1 MKILMLTPD
10 ALMIDRRILQEAR
23 TLTRAGHQ
31 VTLLAGFECSKEEE
45 YQLDGSHVR
54 RLRYDGDGTRLT
66 RLLRFLPAPGRVKRL
81 LTRALLFLA
90 RRVLPV
96 PPFERFILE
105 HALRHP
111 ADVVHVHDLPALHA
125 GVLLARAWRV
135 PLVYDAHE
143 IYYGQEVL
151 PPHVRAAYFRKE
163 RRLIREAAAVITVN
177 DFLARLMRERYGLPE
192 VHVLYNCA
200 DPAPSFDPVRARED
214 SPLRTFVPGPGPILL
229 YQGWI
234 SHERNIDT
242 LIKAL
247 AHVPPPARLVI
258 LGYGDYAG
266 HLQQL
271 ACDLGLE
278 GRVHFFG
285 PIPSGAMLRH
295 TAGGDLGLI
304 PYLPIDENHRYC
316 SPNKFFEYVQAG
328 VPVLAHDLPFFRQ
341 MAGRHGVVACAD
353 FTAPE
358 PLGRALA
365 ALLCGGALQE
375 MRQRCLE
382 ARKALV
388 WAVEGEKLLG
398 LYRRLAAGRQ
408 ASRRSA

>member
-10 ALMIDRRILQEAR
+10 ALLIDRRILQEAR

-31 VTLLAGFECSKEEE
+31 VTLLAGFSCAREEE
-45 YQLDGSHVR
+45 YQLDGIHVR
-54 RLRYDGDGTRLT
+54 RLRYDGGAGRLT
-66 RLLRFLPAPGRVKRL
+66 RLLRFVPAPGRVKRVL
-81 LTRALLFLA
+81 ARGLLFLA

-96 PPFERFILE
+96 PPLERFIVTQ
-105 HALRHP
+105 ALRHR

-125 GVLLARAWRV
+125 GALLARAWGV

-143 IYYGQEVL
+143 IYYAQEVL
-151 PPHVRAAYFRKE
+151 PPRTRAAYYRKE
-163 RRLIREAAAVITVN
+163 RRLIPEAAAVITVN
-177 DFLARLMRERYGLPE
+177 DFLAGIMRERYHLPE

-200 DPAPSFDPVRARED
+200 DPAPGFDPVRARDD
-214 SPLRTFVPGPGPILL
+214 SPLRTFVPGPGPVLL

-234 SHERNIDT
+234 SAERNIDT
-242 LIKAL
+242 LIQAL

-271 ACDLGLE
+271 AGSLGLE

-285 PIPSGAMLRH
+285 PIASGAMLRY

-341 MAGRHGVVACAD
+341 MAGRHGVAACAD

-358 PLGRALA
+358 ALGRAVA
-365 ALLCGGALQE
+365 ALLQGGALGQ
-375 MRQRCLE
+375 MRRRCLE
-382 ARKALV
+382 ARKTLSWSA
-388 WAVEGEKLLG
+388 EGEKLLALYDG
-398 LYRRLAAGRQ
+398 LAGRC
-408 ASRRSA
+408 ARPAA